1 MRLGVLLS
9 SMSTECPK
17 CHSTQLRRS
26 RWRGSEK
33 SMMGAV
39 FSPYRCMACDKRF
52 FRMSRRFETVMGA
65 VVLSLLGVI
74 AIGATLYIINS
85 DTPFGASAPLAGNA
99 TRRPLTTT
107 TAAATTGAPATSA
120 TAASAVA
127 TAELAKMPHAKAAA
141 AGDARAQYE
150 LGMQY
155 LAGEGTGVKNPV
167 QALKWLEMAAKQ
179 GHTEARYNL
188 GLMYRAGQGALQ
200 NFEAAYQWFELAAG
214 QNHAEAQY
222 NVGLMH
228 KSGMSVAID
237 PVKAYMWVNL
247 AAAQGHVG
255 AIAARDSLLQS
266 MTPQQVVDGQRASRD
281 WKPAAHSDTIEKTA
295 DSAKPAENAPPAAAM
310 SANKTTP

>member
-1 MRLGVLLS
+1 
-9 SMSTECPK
+9 
-17 CHSTQLRRS
+17 
-26 RWRGSEK
+26 
-33 SMMGAV
+33 MMGAV

-65 VVLSLLGVI
+65 VALSLLGVI

-85 DTPFGASAPLAGNA
+85 DAPFGASGPMAGNV
-99 TRRPLTTT
+99 TRRPVVTSTAATT
-107 TAAATTGAPATSA
+107 TAAPATSA

-127 TAELAKMPHAKAAA
+127 SAVTTAELAKMPHAKAAA
-141 AGDARAQYE
+141 EGDARAQYE

-155 LAGEGTGVKNPV
+155 LAREGTGVKNPV

-188 GLMYRAGQGALQ
+188 GLMYRAGHGALQ
-200 NFEAAYQWFELAAG
+200 NFEAAYQWLELAAG

-247 AAAQGHVG
+247 AAAQGHAG

-281 WKPAAHSDTIEKTA
+281 WKPAAHSDTVEKAA
-295 DSAKPAENAPPAAAM
+295 DSAKPAENARPAAAI
-310 SANKTTP
+310 SENKTKP